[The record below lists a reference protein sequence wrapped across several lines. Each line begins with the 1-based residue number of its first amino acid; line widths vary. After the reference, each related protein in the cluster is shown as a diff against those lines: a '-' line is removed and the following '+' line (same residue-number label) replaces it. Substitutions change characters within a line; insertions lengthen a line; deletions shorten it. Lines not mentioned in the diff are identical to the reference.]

1 MARAW
6 TGIRIAVA
14 CTVFSALCLAAGP
27 AHAGV
32 GDLIDGAVGRA
43 GGGVVGDTVEDGVDG
58 TVGRVTGSSDAV
70 LKDTARKVTTPAEPS
85 RQEAP
90 SGPRGNAT
98 KLSQAAAELLRDIP
112 RVVGSEPQND
122 MATPASDT
130 SSDASSNA
138 PPQRQKAD
146 GGQPAR
152 ERTSDVRR
160 TPRTSAHDDSMHRRL
175 VAMRGAR
182 QVAAALAP
190 HVDAPCASGSLA
202 VRDLRRCA
210 RAGTPLPG
218 LGGFPRILPP
228 VGLVMVGMGLILV
241 ARGRRRGTC
250 VGPAI

>member
-1 MARAW
+1 M
-6 TGIRIAVA
+6 A

-32 GDLIDGAVGRA
+32 GDLIDGAVGSA
-43 GGGVVGDTVEDGVDG
+43 GGGGVGDPVGDGVDG

-70 LKDTARKVTTPAEPS
+70 LNDTVRKVTTPARPS
-85 RQEAP
+85 PQEAP

-130 SSDASSNA
+130 SDASSNV
-138 PPQRQKAD
+138 PPQRQKAHV
-146 GGQPAR
+146 GMPGR
-152 ERTSDVRR
+152 ERTSAVRR
-160 TPRTSAHDDSMHRRL
+160 APRTSAHDDSMHRL

-182 QVAAALAP
+182 QVATALTP
-190 HVDAPCASGSLA
+190 HVDPACASGSLA

-218 LGGFPRILPP
+218 LGGFPSILPP
-228 VGLVMVGMGLILV
+228 AGLAMVGMGLILV
-241 ARGRRRGTC
+241 ARGRRRVAC